1 MCKTYSHSYACGCI
15 APNPN
20 NDSPVIERCRSWK
33 ANKQHCKPDEI
44 KHQIIRLPVDC
55 TAGGCPGWQVIDE
68 DFEEAEQYRD
78 ELRKEKQDERFQC
91 VDVPLQFYFD
101 LACGKE
107 NITD

>member
-1 MCKTYSHSYACGCI
+1 M
-15 APNPN
+15 
-20 NDSPVIERCRSWK
+20 
-33 ANKQHCKPDEI
+33 
-44 KHQIIRLPVDC
+44 
-55 TAGGCPGWQVIDE
+55 IDE

-91 VDVPLQFYFD
+91 VDVPLQFHFD